1 MPVES
6 DYPVPGASTKALPV
20 DVNVLYLSANDRGQR
35 VSYRH
40 NALIDNEREPH
51 GCIVR
56 FPDRW
61 AFRSLVGDIKTMQVE
76 LNNLTVGIG
85 NALSSGQRAS
95 EEGRS
100 RRPRISVGLTC

>member
-40 NALIDNEREPH
+40 NALIDNGTRATWLYSP
-51 GCIVR
+51 
-56 FPDRW
+56 
-61 AFRSLVGDIKTMQVE
+61 L
-76 LNNLTVGIG
+76 
-85 NALSSGQRAS
+85 SGQ
-95 EEGRS
+95 
-100 RRPRISVGLTC
+100 VGLSFFSWRYQDDASRT

>member
-1 MPVES
+1 
-6 DYPVPGASTKALPV
+6 
-20 DVNVLYLSANDRGQR
+20 
-35 VSYRH
+35 
-40 NALIDNEREPH
+40 
-51 GCIVR
+51 
-56 FPDRW
+56 
-61 AFRSLVGDIKTMQVE
+61 MQVE

>member
-1 MPVES
+1 MRS
-6 DYPVPGASTKALPV
+6 STM
-20 DVNVLYLSANDRGQR
+20 
-35 VSYRH
+35 
-40 NALIDNEREPH
+40 EREPH